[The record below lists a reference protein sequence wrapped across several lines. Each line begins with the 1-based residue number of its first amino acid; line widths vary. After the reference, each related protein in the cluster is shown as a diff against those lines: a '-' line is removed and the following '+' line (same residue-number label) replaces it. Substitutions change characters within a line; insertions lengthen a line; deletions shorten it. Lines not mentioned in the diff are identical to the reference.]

1 MDVYVS
7 RGRPHLRRSLP
18 TQVVFNYIV
27 LSNVQIARKKED
39 NNLDL
44 LSRTKENN
52 SDLHN
57 LVAFS
62 FYVLLGFL
70 QLRNPQSPAPFQIHP
85 KTSFLSIASYLA
97 YYLTLWVG
105 LKFSIPFRTKNTLM
119 EVFGSL
125 SLISLVLM
133 LLPDHSNWGESLK
146 YIAYTLLFLI
156 HVVAFIIRVV
166 RTRKVAPPLLPY

>member
-1 MDVYVS
+1 MG
-7 RGRPHLRRSLP
+7 RARPHLRRSLP

-27 LSNVQIARKKED
+27 LSNVQIARKGEAQQQQK
-39 NNLDL
+39 NNP
-44 LSRTKENN
+44 
-52 SDLHN
+52 DLHT

-70 QLRNPQSPAPFQIHP
+70 QLRNPQSPTPFQIHP

-119 EVFGSL
+119 EVFSSL

-133 LLPDHSNWGESLK
+133 LLPDHSNWAESLK
-146 YIAYTLLFLI
+146 YISYALLFLI
-156 HVVAFIIRVV
+156 HVVTFIIRVV
-166 RTRKVAPPLLPY
+166 RTKRVAPPLLPY